1 MTIKTDA
8 HVVAALISIGLNDRD
23 SQWAQKACLI
33 LVDSERESIVASAV
47 TALGEIAR
55 NRGELDRERV
65 LPALDKVKRRF
76 PGLTG
81 TVAAVLGNLAMVA

>member
-1 MTIKTDA
+1 MTTKTDA

-55 NRGELDRERV
+55 NQGELDRERV
-65 LPALDKVKRRF
+65 LPALANVKRRF

-81 TVAAVLGNLAMVA
+81 TVAAALGDLAMAA